1 MLVLLGAICP
11 GNGAPK
17 FYVQAFGELVDK
29 SLNETANGAQPKSG
43 VALMPA
49 TGACAWLLKI
59 TASSKKVKKLSFL
72 NNG

>member
-17 FYVQAFGELVDK
+17 FHVQAFGELVDK
-29 SLNETANGAQPKSG
+29 SLNETANGAQPKRG

-49 TGACAWLLKI
+49 TGACAWLLIINASNKKI
-59 TASSKKVKKLSFL
+59 KRFSFL